1 MRTYFGSVVRKA
13 KWVAAAAGVV
23 LLVAGCGS
31 EGGSDKGGSA
41 SVAGGTGSGGSGGGK
56 LDAAAVTEEI
66 EAAATGAGFA
76 QDASGEDIA
85 PELKDCMITWTADA
99 EKAADPVKSYAGT
112 IKALT
117 GGGWKELRSNE
128 MNGSVIKSLQKS
140 GWTLQA
146 SNHAQGPVKLVMFVA
161 ADSGPE
167 CAAKIAADNEKAR
180 QSS

>member
-1 MRTYFGSVVRKA
+1 M
-13 KWVAAAAGVV
+13 AAAAGVV
-23 LLVAGCGS
+23 LLVAGCGG
-31 EGGSDKGGSA
+31 EGGSDKGGA
-41 SVAGGTGSGGSGGGK
+41 SVTGGTSAGGSGSGGSGGGK
-56 LDAAAVTEEI
+56 LDGAAVTKEI

-76 QDASGEDIA
+76 QDASGEDVA
-85 PELKDCMITWTADA
+85 PELKDCMVTWTADA

-112 IKALT
+112 ITALT

-128 MNGSVIKSLQKS
+128 MNGSVIKSLEKS